1 MTKSISLFAFDAENG
16 DCLLLIN
23 NETQFSILIDSGP
36 KSSSVTERIFNNIR
50 AIIGN
55 KAIDLAIVTHND
67 DDHIGGFK
75 RLLKK
80 GLMIKSYIFNHH
92 DVINK
97 ILVNSRNKKVSIRQD
112 IELEKVI
119 KDKVV
124 SLELTTSGYFNSVNY
139 DVFNITFRSPNKDR
153 LEDYSKWLEKEKK
166 KKKYKGI

>member
-80 GLMIKSYIFNHH
+80 RF
-92 DVINK
+92 D
-97 ILVNSRNKKVSIRQD
+97 D
-112 IELEKVI
+112 
-119 KDKVV
+119 
-124 SLELTTSGYFNSVNY
+124 
-139 DVFNITFRSPNKDR
+139 
-153 LEDYSKWLEKEKK
+153 
-166 KKKYKGI
+166 